1 MGDFNLP
8 DIEWNEF
15 GAPVLASDSSTSAY
29 ISSAIGY
36 SSLEQLVTSK
46 TFANSGNLSSL
57 LDLVLVSDPNRMS
70 EVELGPPLDTSV
82 TRSHVSLRFRLFAR
96 VERTQAFDSRRYNWR
111 NGDYE
116 SMNKFFKEFDWSAA
130 FGTKSTQDRY
140 TTFLGAFG
148 LASERFVKKRWP
160 RPLNVKPPWWNSR
173 IAALVRRKRRLFIC
187 KSIEKSN
194 EQLVNKHKTICKLV
208 RVVVK
213 KIVVEYELK
222 LVQDA
227 KKNPKLLYS
236 YMNRRYAT
244 RETIAAL
251 KNQDGTF
258 VTDRAGICIKLNQF
272 FFSVFDPPTTR
283 EAVLRAKESFS
294 VRAIPDSAFFVED
307 IVTPGKVMAKLKNLS
322 SDKSA
327 GIDQVA
333 THALKISGQTL
344 SVTYGSSE
352 WLQRMYDLN
361 MDRERKTEEESSKS
375 WEQIKSMHHM
385 KAKSLVFN
393 LNKLTKIYKET
404 LESAFSIAISKDE
417 FVDRVKNVEDLKSG
431 LNLKIKDLKSEEQII
446 SSEDK
451 DEELEYLKSKLYS
464 LSTELE
470 GKEHEINI
478 LTKEKQISIN

>member
-1 MGDFNLP
+1 MNPSGETMASCGLDSSLAEMECDQVHECSEVSEYTSLASSHKDISSVILMGDFILP

-15 GAPVLASDSSTSAY
+15 GAPVLASDSSISAY

-82 TRSHVSLRFRLFAR
+82 IRSYVSLRFRLFAR

-111 NGDYE
+111 TGDYE
-116 SMNKFFKEFDWSAA
+116 SMNKFFKKFDSNAA
-130 FGTKSTQDRY
+130 F
-140 TTFLGAFG
+140 GAFG
-148 LASERFVKKRWP
+148 LASERFVKKRWT
-160 RPLNVKPPWWNSR
+160 RQLNVKPPWWNSR

-194 EQLVNKHKTICKLV
+194 EQLVKKHKTICKLV

-213 KIVVEYELK
+213 KRIVEYELK

-258 VTDRAGICIKLNQF
+258 FTDIAGICIKLNQF
-272 FFSVFDPPTTR
+272 FFSVFDPPTTK

-294 VRAIPDSAFFVED
+294 VRAIPDSAFVVED
-307 IVTPGKVMAKLKNLS
+307 IVTPGKEMAKFKNLS
-322 SDKSA
+322 SDK
-327 GIDQVA
+327 
-333 THALKISGQTL
+333 
-344 SVTYGSSE
+344 
-352 WLQRMYDLN
+352 
-361 MDRERKTEEESSKS
+361 
-375 WEQIKSMHHM
+375 
-385 KAKSLVFN
+385 
-393 LNKLTKIYKET
+393 
-404 LESAFSIAISKDE
+404 
-417 FVDRVKNVEDLKSG
+417 
-431 LNLKIKDLKSEEQII
+431 
-446 SSEDK
+446 
-451 DEELEYLKSKLYS
+451 
-464 LSTELE
+464 
-470 GKEHEINI
+470 
-478 LTKEKQISIN
+478 